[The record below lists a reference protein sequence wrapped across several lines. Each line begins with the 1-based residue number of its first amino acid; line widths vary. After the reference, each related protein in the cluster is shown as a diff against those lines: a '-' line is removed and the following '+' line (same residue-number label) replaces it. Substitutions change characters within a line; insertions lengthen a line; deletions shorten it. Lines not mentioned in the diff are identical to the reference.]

1 VDAPFIEWLIGQAGI
16 GGLAAMSIYLLN
28 RSYQDNLRR
37 EKENADTQRA
47 DKLEV
52 MRLMTEITRAIS
64 RLEGAI
70 DSLHDDNRQQHT
82 QQRTDRKQTGTS
94 GRSIP

>member
-64 RLEGAI
+64 RLEGSI
-70 DSLHDDNRQQHT
+70 DGLHDDNRAQQQQ
-82 QQRTDRKQTGTS
+82 QQRDRKQAGSS
-94 GRSIP
+94 GRSVP